1 MSAAYALRKLAVD
14 DLEAI
19 WVYTGEQW
27 GVEQAEGYLTSLFS
41 CFEDLAENPQL
52 GRQRDEVKAG
62 YRSFPQGR
70 HVVFYVIEPAGIEVI
85 GIVHQSAD
93 IDQHLEQPP
102 LSQQPPHKVSERLA
116 QLGGSEPPAL
126 PVDRHIQVERGG
138 AR

>member
-1 MSAAYALRKLAVD
+1 MSAAYALRELAVA

-19 WVYTGEQW
+19 WVYTVEQW
-27 GVEQAEGYLTSLFS
+27 GVEQAERYLKSLFA

-70 HVVFYVIEPAGIEVI
+70 HVVFYLVVPAGIEVM

-93 IDQHLEQPP
+93 VDSHLGQPS
-102 LSQQPPHKVSERLA
+102 LSERSAQAIPERLA
-116 QLGGSEPPAL
+116 QLGGSEPDL
-126 PVDRHIQVERGG
+126 EPVRRRQSKPK
-138 AR
+138 AKK

>member
-1 MSAAYALRKLAVD
+1 MSVAYALRDLAVA

-19 WVYTGEQW
+19 WVYTVEQW
-27 GVEQAEGYLTSLFS
+27 GVEQAERYLKSLFA

-70 HVVFYVIEPAGIEVI
+70 HVVFYLVVPAGIEVI

-93 IDQHLEQPP
+93 VDTHLGQPP
-102 LSQQPPHKVSERLA
+102 LAERAAQAIPGRLA
-116 QLGGSEPPAL
+116 QLGGSEPDL
-126 PVDRHIQVERGG
+126 QPVRRHKTKPKVKK
-138 AR
+138 